1 MTDQTPTTP
10 ASTPARSTDTFAGV
24 TRDQVRQFRQEHG
37 EDFVKTLS
45 IPLGGKVLQVIVRKP
60 SRVEF
65 ERHTETLMKLRE
77 NKVQHALGA
86 NRTLVQACALAPDA
100 ATLKEALDT
109 YPALADKLAEPVL
122 AMAGADAEVREE
134 TF

>member
-1 MTDQTPTTP
+1 MTDQNPTP
-10 ASTPARSTDTFAGV
+10 PARSTETFAGI
-24 TRDQVRQFRQEHG
+24 TREQMRQFRQEHG
-37 EDFVKTLS
+37 EDFVKALS
-45 IPLGGKVLQVIVRKP
+45 IPLGGKIMQVVVRKP

-77 NKVQHALGA
+77 NKVQHAMGA
-86 NRTLVQACALAPDA
+86 NRALVQACTLAPDEQ
-100 ATLKEALDT
+100 TLKQALDT